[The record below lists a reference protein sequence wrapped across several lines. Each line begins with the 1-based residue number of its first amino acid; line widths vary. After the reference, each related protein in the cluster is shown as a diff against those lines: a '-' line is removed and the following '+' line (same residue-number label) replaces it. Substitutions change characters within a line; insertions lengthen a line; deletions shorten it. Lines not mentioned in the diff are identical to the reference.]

1 MGSIP
6 TVRIAATLLFVILYA
21 ARSADAQRGVSA
33 TPRRALLIGNS
44 TYQRLPR
51 LRSPRANVDA
61 LAAAL
66 RKVQFQ
72 PQVAYDLSQ
81 GDMISEVRSFAATIQ
96 PGDFVLVYFSG
107 YGYQADD
114 LNYLLPVGFDPK
126 DDSPLGQRALSV
138 RYLDTQVD
146 PRHPGTKMFLL
157 DASRS
162 CPDLPEGLA
171 VMIPSQNTLVAFSA
185 APNQSVAEPTG
196 GGINA
201 FTAALIRAIEEPGS
215 KPASVLMGAQAEVDR
230 ASGGTQVPF
239 FTAAPVGEFYF
250 TNPLPPPP
258 PARPAP
264 EPVLPPPTLPP
275 SDESKPG
282 RNRENRKDLLTY
294 AWIPPGTFKMGCPPN
309 DAQCM
314 PDEKPQHEV
323 KINKGFWMTR
333 TEVTTGAY
341 QRFTSDTG
349 HREPGKTQTN
359 PKLAGTDLPVTKV
372 TWDDAKAYCE
382 WAGGRLP
389 TEAEWEYAARGGK
402 AELKFPW
409 GNTFDAKLANSF
421 KTDPKLK
428 RPFIETVPVRK
439 LGSGNGFDLFDMLG
453 NAREWTGDF
462 YFAAYSSP
470 GPLTDP
476 AGPKE
481 GKDRV
486 VRGGSFFESE
496 KDLRLSARDQ
506 ADPAKQDNATGFR
519 CVLPS
524 LTANN

>member
-1 MGSIP
+1 MRSI
-6 TVRIAATLLFVILYA
+6 ATLIFAILWA
-21 ARSADAQRGVSA
+21 APSGGAQGNAGA
-33 TPRRALLIGNS
+33 TPRRALLVANS
-44 TYQRLPR
+44 AYRRLPP
-51 LRSPRANVDA
+51 LRSPKANVDA

-66 RKVQFQ
+66 RKAQFQ

-81 GDMISEVRSFAATIQ
+81 AEMISVVRSFTATVQ

-126 DDSPLGQRALSV
+126 DDSPLGQRAFSV
-138 RYLDTQVD
+138 RNLESQVD
-146 PRHPGTKMFLL
+146 LRHPGTKMFLL
-157 DASRS
+157 DATRS

-171 VMIPSQNTLVAFSA
+171 MMAPVQNTLVAFSA
-185 APNQSVAEPTG
+185 APNQSVAEPVG

-250 TNPLPPPP
+250 TSPLPPPP
-258 PARPAP
+258 PAKPKP
-264 EPVLPPPTLPP
+264 EPVLPPSTPPP
-275 SDESKPG
+275 SDELKPG

-309 DAQCM
+309 DAQCV

-323 KINKGFWMTR
+323 KITKGFWMTR

-341 QRFTSDTG
+341 QRFTSATG

-359 PKLAGTDLPVTKV
+359 PKLAGTDLPVTKA

-409 GNTFDAKLANSF
+409 GNTFDPNLANSF
-421 KTDPKLK
+421 KTDLKLK
-428 RPFIETVPVRK
+428 RPFIETIPVRK

-453 NAREWTGDF
+453 NAREWTADF
-462 YFAAYSSP
+462 YAATYSSA

-486 VRGGSFFESE
+486 VRGGSFNESE
-496 KDLRLSARDQ
+496 KDLRLSARDHV
-506 ADPAKQDNATGFR
+506 DPAKQDNATGFR

>member
-1 MGSIP
+1 MGSIS
-6 TVRIAATLLFVILYA
+6 TVRLAATLLFVILYA
-21 ARSADAQRGVSA
+21 ARSADAQRLVFSA

-66 RKVQFQ
+66 RNAKFQ

-81 GDMISEVRSFAATIQ
+81 AEMISVVRGFTATVQ

-107 YGYQADD
+107 YSYQADD

-126 DDSPLGQRALSV
+126 DDSPPGQRALSV
-138 RYLDTQVD
+138 RFLDAQVD
-146 PRHPGTKMFLL
+146 PRQPGTKMFLL

-171 VMIPSQNTLVAFSA
+171 MMIPSQNTLVAFSA
-185 APNQSVAEPTG
+185 APNQSVAEPAG
-196 GGINA
+196 GGISA

-215 KPASVLMGAQAEVDR
+215 KPASVLM
-230 ASGGTQVPF
+230 QVPF
-239 FTAAPVGEFYF
+239 YTGAPVGDFYF
-250 TNPLPPPP
+250 TNPLPPK
-258 PARPAP
+258 PAI

-275 SDESKPG
+275 SDELKPG

-294 AWIPPGTFKMGCPPN
+294 AWIPPGTFKMGCPPS

-323 KINKGFWMTR
+323 KITKGFWTTR

-341 QRFTSDTG
+341 QRFTSATG

-409 GNTFDAKLANSF
+409 GNTFDPKLANSF

-453 NAREWTGDF
+453 NAREWTADF
-462 YFAAYSSP
+462 YSAAYSSA

-496 KDLRLSARDQ
+496 KSLRLSARDH
-506 ADPAKQDNATGFR
+506 ADPAKQDNETGFR

>member
-1 MGSIP
+1 MGSVS
-6 TVRIAATLLFVILYA
+6 TVRLAATLLFAILYA
-21 ARSADAQRGVSA
+21 ATSGDAQSGA
-33 TPRRALLIGNS
+33 GGTPRRALLIANS
-44 TYQRLPR
+44 TYQRLPP
-51 LRSPRANVDA
+51 LRSPKASVDA

-66 RKVQFQ
+66 RKAHFQ
-72 PQVAYDLSQ
+72 PQVASDLSQ
-81 GDMISEVRSFAATIQ
+81 ADMISVVRSFTATIQ

-107 YGYQADD
+107 YGYQTED

-126 DDSPLGQRALSV
+126 DDSPAGERAFSV
-138 RYLDTQVD
+138 RNLESQVD
-146 PRHPGTKMFLL
+146 LRRPGTKMFLL

-171 VMIPSQNTLVAFSA
+171 VMGPSQNTLVAFSA
-185 APNQSVAEPTG
+185 APNQSVTDPAG
-196 GGINA
+196 GGINT
-201 FTAALIRAIEEPGS
+201 FTAALIRVIEEPGS
-215 KPASVLMGAQAEVDR
+215 IPARVLMGAQAEVNR

-239 FTAAPVGEFYF
+239 VMAAPVGEFYF
-250 TNPLPPPP
+250 TNPLPPPSPVRP
-258 PARPAP
+258 PESA
-264 EPVLPPPTLPP
+264 
-275 SDESKPG
+275 SDELKPG
-282 RNRENRKDLLTY
+282 RNRENPKDRLTY
-294 AWIPPGTFKMGCPPN
+294 AWILPGTFKMGCIAN
-309 DAQCM
+309 DAQCL

-323 KINKGFWMTR
+323 KITKGFWMTR

-372 TWDDAKAYCE
+372 TWDDAKAYCQ

-409 GNTFDAKLANSF
+409 GNTFDPKLANSF

-428 RPFIETVPVRK
+428 IRFLETVPVRK
-439 LGSGNGFDLFDMLG
+439 LGSGNGFDLFDMVG
-453 NAREWTGDF
+453 NVREWTGDF
-462 YFAAYSSP
+462 YSAYSSA
-470 GPLTDP
+470 GSLTDP
-476 AGPKE
+476 AGPNE

-496 KDLRLSARDQ
+496 KDLRLSARDH

>member
-1 MGSIP
+1 M
-6 TVRIAATLLFVILYA
+6 RFAATLLFVILCA
-21 ARSADAQRGVSA
+21 APSGDAQRGAGA
-33 TPRRALLIGNS
+33 TPRRALLIANS
-44 TYQRLPR
+44 TYQRLPP
-51 LRSPRANVDA
+51 LRSPKANVDA

-66 RKVQFQ
+66 GKAQFQ
-72 PQVAYDLSQ
+72 AQVAYDLSQ
-81 GDMISEVRSFAATIQ
+81 GDMISVVRSFTATVQ

-107 YGYQADD
+107 YGYQTDD

-126 DDSPLGQRALSV
+126 DDSPLGGRALSL
-138 RYLDTQVD
+138 RRLADEVD
-146 PRHPGTKMFLL
+146 PRRPGTKMFLL

-162 CPDLPEGLA
+162 CPELPEGLA
-171 VMIPSQNTLVAFSA
+171 MMAPAQNTLVAFSA
-185 APNQSVAEPTG
+185 APNQSVAEPVG

-239 FTAAPVGEFYF
+239 FTAAPVGDFYF

-258 PARPAP
+258 PARPTP
-264 EPVLPPPTLPP
+264 ELVLPPLTPPP
-275 SDESKPG
+275 SDELRPG

-294 AWIPPGTFKMGCPPN
+294 AWIPPGTFKMGCPPS

-323 KINKGFWMTR
+323 KITKGFWITR
-333 TEVTTGAY
+333 TEVTAGAY
-341 QRFTSDTG
+341 TRFTSDTG
-349 HREPGKTQTN
+349 HREPGKTLTN
-359 PKLAGTDLPVTKV
+359 PKGAGTDLPVTKV
-372 TWDDAKAYCE
+372 TWDDATAYCE

-402 AELKFPW
+402 AEFKFPW
-409 GNTFDAKLANSF
+409 GNTFDSRLANSA
-421 KTDPKLK
+421 KTDQKPKGI
-428 RPFIETVPVRK
+428 FVETVPVRR
-439 LGSGNGFDLFDMLG
+439 LGSGNGFDLFDMVG
-453 NAREWTGDF
+453 NAREWTSDF
-462 YFAAYSSP
+462 YVAYPSA

-486 VRGGSFFESE
+486 VRGGSFNEPE
-496 KDLRLSARDQ
+496 KYLRLSAREH
-506 ADPAKQDNATGFR
+506 ADPAKQDNQTGFR

-524 LTANN
+524 LSANN